1 MPKYLTLLSAAVA
14 LVIGVAAAA
23 QAQPAHHQDRC
34 FSLEYGFVDC

>member
-1 MPKYLTLLSAAVA
+1 MSNYLTLLSAAVA
-14 LVIGVAAAA
+14 LVIGLAAAA